1 MKENIA
7 ITVSD
12 AIAENDHDI
21 LIYKSKLSQE
31 KVKWIDDYLKDFL
44 EPGKTIIELGC
55 GSGKQLFK
63 IEEYGLKIIGL
74 EISQEMIKRI
84 ENNKNEIKSKIEII
98 EGSYY
103 NIPLGNASVDYVL
116 FPLNIIENSYD
127 EYETICKEVKR
138 ILKRNGRYF
147 ITMKENI
154 GKVIGKHN
162 EYTNEYDILEGS
174 YASKINTPSKA
185 NIKYPTYHW
194 SIAFE
199 QYIARKYLRFE
210 KIIEINDGVFLL
222 IYSKK

>member
-7 ITVSD
+7 ITISD
-12 AIAENDHDI
+12 AIAENDHD
-21 LIYKSKLSQE
+21 LFLYKSKLSQG
-31 KVKWIDDYLKDFL
+31 KVKWIDNYLKDFL

-63 IEEYGLKIIGL
+63 IEEYGLKTIGL

-84 ENNKNEIKSKIEII
+84 EINKNEIKSKIKII

-127 EYETICKEVKR
+127 EYEIICKEAKR

-147 ITMKENI
+147 ITMKENT
-154 GKVIGKHN
+154 GKITEKHN
-162 EYTNEYDILEGS
+162 KYTNEYNILDGR
-174 YASKINTPSKA
+174 YDTKINTPSKE
-185 NIKYPTYHW
+185 NIKYPTYYW

-199 QYIARKYLRFE
+199 QYIMQKYLRFE
-210 KIIEINDGVFLL
+210 KIMEIDDGIFLL
-222 IYSKK
+222 IYSKR